1 MKAEGE
7 KMDAESRRKEILKLL
22 TGSDLPV
29 KGQEIAERFDVTR
42 QVVVKDLAI
51 LKAKNP
57 GIVSTYGGYLML
69 KEKDSH
75 KRIFRVKHDSEGIYE
90 ELRIILKYGGIVED
104 IIIDHPYYGELR
116 GNLFINSLNELDKF
130 LKEFKET
137 KALPLS
143 ELTGGIHMHT
153 VTCQDEKSL
162 DLIEKELS
170 EKGYLTE
177 DVYGL

>member
-7 KMDAESRRKEILKLL
+7 KMDAEGRRKEILKLL
-22 TGSDLPV
+22 TGSDLPI

-69 KEKDSH
+69 KEKDSY
-75 KRIFRVKHDSEGIYE
+75 KRIFRVKHDSDGIYE

-104 IIIDHPYYGELR
+104 IIIDH
-116 GNLFINSLNELDKF
+116 
-130 LKEFKET
+130 
-137 KALPLS
+137 
-143 ELTGGIHMHT
+143 
-153 VTCQDEKSL
+153 
-162 DLIEKELS
+162 
-170 EKGYLTE
+170 
-177 DVYGL
+177 